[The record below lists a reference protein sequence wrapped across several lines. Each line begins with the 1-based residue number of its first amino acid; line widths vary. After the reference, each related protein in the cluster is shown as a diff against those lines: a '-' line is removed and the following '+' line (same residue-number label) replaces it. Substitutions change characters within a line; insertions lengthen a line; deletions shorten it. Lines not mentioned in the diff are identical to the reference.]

1 MSNTIKTNFEF
12 PRGDDLQ
19 KQGQRLAQ
27 DLSISMK
34 AIKSELEKTTNSSF
48 VNGTY
53 SDLIFTFSGGS
64 TQTQAHGLGV
74 TPSGWMVIDT
84 YASGSSFTV
93 VYPVRTAWDS
103 TNISIYFSTGSTVTL
118 KIRVFI

>member
-1 MSNTIKTNFEF
+1 MSNKIKTNFEF

-27 DLSISMK
+27 DLSLSMK
-34 AIKSELEKTTNSSF
+34 AIKAELEKTTNSSF
-48 VNGTY
+48 VSGTY
-53 SDLIFTFSGGS
+53 SDITLTFTSAG
-64 TQTQAHGLGV
+64 TQTASHGLGI
-74 TPSGWMVIDT
+74 TPTGWMVIDAT
-84 YASGSSFTV
+84 NSASASI

-103 TNISIYFSTGSTVTL
+103 STISIYFSTGSTVDL